1 MGKTFNNVLES
12 TTKEFRQSAA
22 SASKLTSDEKF
33 ANAAAMEQVP
43 GEKKITSFDV
53 LKDWQKAN
61 AVKLAAYCLAEA
73 EGKSISLFREYL
85 NAKVVTKDFSVI
97 YTESENKDNTF
108 TEFTSV
114 KNSKGE
120 TRIFWHKVQ
129 EVTEAKDIL
138 RALAAYRRFAEAL
151 RIQAKEQK
159 KLQEIEDARKKLSG
173 IILTEEQIQAIELLK
188 KLNASIFG

>member
-1 MGKTFNNVLES
+1 MGKTFNKVLQS
-12 TTKEFRQSAA
+12 TTKEIRQSAA

-33 ANAAAMEQVP
+33 NNLAAMEQVT
-43 GEKKITSFDV
+43 EKKITSFDI

-61 AVKLAAYCLAEA
+61 AVKLAAYCLTEA
-73 EGKSISLFREYL
+73 EGKNISLFREYL
-85 NAKVVTKDFSVI
+85 KAKNETKDFSII

-108 TEFTSV
+108 TEFTNV

-129 EVTEAKDIL
+129 EITDAKDIL
-138 RALAAYRRFAEAL
+138 RAFAAYRRFAEAL

-159 KLQEIEDARKKLSG
+159 KLQDIEDARSLLAG
-173 IILTEEQIQAIELLK
+173 LELTDEQIQAIQLLK
-188 KLNASIFG
+188 KLNASIF

>member
-1 MGKTFNNVLES
+1 MGKVFNKVQQS
-12 TTKEFRQSAA
+12 TAKEMRQSTAA
-22 SASKLTSDEKF
+22 ACKLASDEKF
-33 ANAAAMEQVP
+33 DNAAAMEQVT
-43 GEKKITSFDV
+43 EKKITSFDI
-53 LKDWQKAN
+53 LKAWQKAN

-73 EGKSISLFREYL
+73 EGKNISLFREYL
-85 NAKVVTKDFSVI
+85 KAKQETKDFSVI

-129 EVTEAKDIL
+129 EITEAKDIL
-138 RALAAYRRFAEAL
+138 RAFAAYRRFAEAL

-159 KLQEIEDARKKLSG
+159 KLQEIEEARNLLAG
-173 IILTEEQIQAIELLK
+173 LELTDEQIKAIQLLK
-188 KLNASIFG
+188 KLNASIF

>member
-1 MGKTFNNVLES
+1 MGKTFNKVLQS
-12 TTKEFRQSAA
+12 TTKEIKQSAA

-33 ANAAAMEQVP
+33 ANAATMEQVT
-43 GEKKITSFDV
+43 EKKITSFDV

-73 EGKSISLFREYL
+73 EGKNISLFREYL
-85 NAKVVTKDFSVI
+85 KAKAETKDFSVI
-97 YTESENKDNTF
+97 YTESENKDNIF

-138 RALAAYRRFAEAL
+138 RAFAAYRRFAEAL

-159 KLQEIEDARKKLSG
+159 KLQEIEDARSLLAG
-173 IILTEEQIQAIELLK
+173 LELTDEQIQAIQLLK

>member
-1 MGKTFNNVLES
+1 MGKVFDKVQQS
-12 TTKEFRQSAA
+12 TTKEMRQSTGA
-22 SASKLTSDEKF
+22 ASKLTSNEKF
-33 ANAAAMEQVP
+33 DNAAAMEQVP
-43 GEKKITSFDV
+43 GEKKVTSFDI

-61 AVKLAAYCLAEA
+61 AVKLAAYCLTEA

-85 NAKVVTKDFSVI
+85 KAKAETKDFSII

-108 TEFTSV
+108 TEFTNV

-120 TRIFWHKVQ
+120 TRVFWHKVQ

-138 RALAAYRRFAEAL
+138 RAFAAYRRFAEAL

-159 KLQEIEDARKKLSG
+159 KLQEIEEARNLLAG
-173 IILTEEQIQAIELLK
+173 LELTDEQIQAIQLLK
-188 KLNASIFG
+188 KLNASIF

>member
-1 MGKTFNNVLES
+1 MGKVFNKVQES
-12 TTKEFRQSAA
+12 TTKEMKQSAG
-22 SASKLTSDEKF
+22 SACKFSSDEKF
-33 ANAAAMEQVP
+33 ANAAAMEQVT
-43 GEKKITSFDV
+43 GKKITSFDV

-85 NAKVVTKDFSVI
+85 KAKAETKDFSVI

-138 RALAAYRRFAEAL
+138 RALTAYRRFAEAL

-159 KLQEIEDARKKLSG
+159 KLQEIEDARSLLAG
-173 IILTEEQIQAIELLK
+173 LELTDEQIQAIQLLK